1 MAAKFLAFDNDP
13 DGVRL
18 AISEIKGYKPA
29 YSGTGT
35 LIYLKE
41 RKDGDYMPVDET
53 VEEIDEMLLRA
64 EHSTAA
70 VVRKTDVEKWR
81 TDITA
86 PAAGAHY
93 TPPEHDERWA
103 EMVNAII
110 AGERKAKLG
119 ESEIIKVEDDETL
132 AGATV
137 PAIRVV
143 TRGGTVRPSKE
154 KGEKIVTR
162 FAIVEKNSI
171 PTNGST
177 EKAIKKIFR
186 LVFDEDY
193 DAVKGPVIQGIR
205 ASVEDAAFLVACY
218 HKIVRSEGK

>member
-1 MAAKFLAFDNDP
+1 MAAKFLAFGKDP
-13 DGVRL
+13 DGIRV
-18 AISEIKGYKPA
+18 AISEVTGYKKA

-35 LIYLKE
+35 VIYLKE
-41 RKDGDYMPVDET
+41 RKDGDYTLVDET
-53 VEEIDEMLLRA
+53 VEEIDEMLFRA
-64 EHSTAA
+64 KHSTAA
-70 VVRKTDVEKWR
+70 VVRKTDVEKWHI
-81 TDITA
+81 DITG
-86 PAAGAHY
+86 PAARAPY
-93 TPPEHDERWA
+93 TPPEHDKRWA

-110 AGERKAKLG
+110 AGERKTKLG

-162 FAIVEKNSI
+162 FAIVEKNGI

-193 DAVKGPVIQGIR
+193 DAVKGPVVQGIR

-218 HKIVRSEGK
+218 HETVRSEEK

>member
-1 MAAKFLAFDNDP
+1 MAAKFLLLTSEGYEA
-13 DGVRL
+13 RI
-18 AISEIKGYKPA
+18 AIASIKNYVKSKTG
-29 YSGTGT
+29 SGTALLLYDEKGM
-35 LIYLKE
+35 L
-41 RKDGDYMPVDET
+41 RVDESP
-53 VEEIDEMLLRA
+53 EEIDEMIFRA

-70 VVRKTDVEKWR
+70 VVRKTDVEKWHI
-81 TDITA
+81 DITA
-86 PAAGAHY
+86 PATGAPY
-93 TPPEHDERWA
+93 TPSEHDRRWA

-110 AGERKAKLG
+110 AGQRKAKLG

-162 FAIVEKNSI
+162 FAIVEKNGI

-193 DAVKGPVIQGIR
+193 DAVKGSVVQGIR

-218 HKIVRSEGK
+218 HKTVRSEEK